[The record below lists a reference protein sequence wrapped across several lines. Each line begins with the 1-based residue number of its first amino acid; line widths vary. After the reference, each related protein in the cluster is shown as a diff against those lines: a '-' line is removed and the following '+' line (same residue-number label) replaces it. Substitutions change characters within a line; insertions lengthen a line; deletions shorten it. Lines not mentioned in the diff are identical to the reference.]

1 MATIY
6 DVAAQAGVSPATV
19 SRVLSGKTVNAELTK
34 KVREAAGVLGYRANR
49 TAQSLRRQHS
59 KLIGLIIPD
68 IENSYFTAIARGVE
82 DALEPA
88 GYSVVLCNSDSDLQ
102 KESRYVDVAVSEAMA
117 GIIIAPANAKTDL
130 SPLLSRGRAVVVIDR
145 DPLTVETD
153 VVVLADRASASE
165 LTTALF
171 ELGHSRIACVTGP
184 VDVETSVQ
192 RVEGWRDAH
201 RMRGIEPAD
210 DLLVYS
216 DFKVAGGQTTMQ
228 RLLDSPNPPDA
239 VFSANN
245 LMGAGMIETLE
256 ERGQQVGLAVF
267 GPLPAGSAVPRSCV
281 IADTPGREM
290 GRRAAER
297 LLARIADPETLM
309 HRDVLEAPM
318 LPDTRPRPLA

>member
-6 DVAAQAGVSPATV
+6 DVATQAGVSPATV
-19 SRVLSGKTVNAELTK
+19 SRVLSGKTVNAVLTK
-34 KVREAAGVLGYRANR
+34 KVRAAAKALGYRANR

-130 SPLLSRGRAVVVIDR
+130 SPLLDRGRAVVVIDR

-165 LTTALF
+165 LTNALF
-171 ELGHSRIACVTGP
+171 ELGHERIACVTGP
-184 VDVETSVQ
+184 ADVETSVQ

-201 RMRGIEPAD
+201 RMRGIDPAE
-210 DLLVYS
+210 DLLVFS

-228 RLLDSPNPPDA
+228 RLLDLPNPPDA

-256 ERGQQVGLAVF
+256 QRRQQVGLAVF
-267 GPLPAGSAVPRSCV
+267 GPLPAGAAVPRSCV
-281 IADTPGREM
+281 ISGTPGREM
-290 GRRAAER
+290 GRLAAER
-297 LLARIADPETLM
+297 LLARIVDASTPM
-309 HRDVLEAPM
+309 HRDVLEAPI
-318 LPDTRPRPLA
+318 LPDTRSRPLA